1 MGEEEENDYD
11 YSILPIVTETDKQK
25 IQAQFKKFNEEL
37 QNVLSDNDYPIVK
50 DEIDIL
56 KYLIE
61 NDSEKS
67 FQQKKNVLKKL
78 QKLHDAGKITATELD
93 NIEENL
99 EKTIGLMDKQREN
112 ERKESASSGFLPE
125 NVKEILE
132 EPSNTQNL
140 NLKQILS
147 SILSSDD
154 YKAINKELEALKS
167 LPPGDLIEFNQQKKK
182 ILGTLKDLSDNG
194 KLTGDEYEK
203 ILEKVEED
211 ILLTKKKMEDKALLN
226 QNNKL
231 NQELQ
236 SMLANDDFTKV
247 SNEIEVLQLLLDNN
261 SDKSTEQEKNVYKS
275 LENLHETGKL
285 TDSEY
290 ESLKESVQS
299 TISKKKQITSQIDR
313 KKDAIVGSYT
323 LDSKLD
329 HELKSILSDNEY
341 GVICNDIQELVSMT
355 EDSEEF
361 NS

>member
-11 YSILPIVTETDKQK
+11 YSILPMVTETDKQK
-25 IQAQFKKFNEEL
+25 IQAQFKKLNEEL

-99 EKTIGLMDKQREN
+99 EKTIALMDKQREN

-125 NVKEILE
+125 NVNEILE

-167 LPPGDLIEFNQQKKK
+167 LPPGDLI
-182 ILGTLKDLSDNG
+182 
-194 KLTGDEYEK
+194 
-203 ILEKVEED
+203 
-211 ILLTKKKMEDKALLN
+211 
-226 QNNKL
+226 
-231 NQELQ
+231 
-236 SMLANDDFTKV
+236 
-247 SNEIEVLQLLLDNN
+247 
-261 SDKSTEQEKNVYKS
+261 
-275 LENLHETGKL
+275 
-285 TDSEY
+285 
-290 ESLKESVQS
+290 
-299 TISKKKQITSQIDR
+299 
-313 KKDAIVGSYT
+313 
-323 LDSKLD
+323 
-329 HELKSILSDNEY
+329 
-341 GVICNDIQELVSMT
+341 
-355 EDSEEF
+355 
-361 NS
+361 